1 MVLSQTVD
9 DESFLKICIKSF
21 LDSKRMGEAAPRLTS
36 RSGSRFVQAFRRG
49 GGWGAMRRGCLL
61 VLVSLC
67 AALASC
73 APMMALHDS
82 EVEYKTVQTPSGPL
96 RLAVMDKGKGRPIL
110 LLHGF
115 ATSSFTWQAI
125 EPELAKNHRVIAVD
139 LRGFGASDKPLDDHY
154 SIFDQADAIQA
165 LIEQENLKDLTIVGH
180 SFGGGITLALALK
193 AAEQGHSRLRNLVLI
208 DSIAYKQP
216 IPIFFRLLQI
226 PVLGEVSMTLV
237 PPEVQAAQGL
247 RLAYYDHDKITAR
260 AVAEYANTLYSPASK
275 HALIKTVEQ
284 IIPPNIEEIANRYRT
299 IKLPTLVLWCKDDK
313 VVPAIFGRRLRA
325 DIVPSELVVF
335 DHCGHMPQEEKPEDT
350 ARAIEAFLA
359 RNES

>member
-1 MVLSQTVD
+1 M
-9 DESFLKICIKSF
+9 
-21 LDSKRMGEAAPRLTS
+21 
-36 RSGSRFVQAFRRG
+36 QAFRRIDA
-49 GGWGAMRRGCLL
+49 WGAMWRRLL
-61 VLVSLC
+61 LIVPAFLC
-67 AALASC
+67 GALASC
-73 APMMALHDS
+73 APMMALHDT
-82 EVEYKTVQTPSGPL
+82 EVEYKTVNTPSGPL
-96 RLAVMDKGKGRPIL
+96 RLAVVDRGKGRPIL

-125 EPELAKNHRVIAVD
+125 APQLSKNHRVIAVD

-154 SIFDQADAIQA
+154 SVFDQADAIA
-165 LIEQENLKDLTIVGH
+165 AFIEQENLKDLTIIGH

-193 AAEQGHSRLRNLVLI
+193 SAEQPQSRLRNIVLI

-216 IPIFFRLLQI
+216 MPIFFRLLQI
-226 PVLGEVSMTLV
+226 PMLGEVSMTLV

-247 RLAYYDHDKITAR
+247 RLAYYDRDKITSR

-284 IIPPNIEEIANRYRT
+284 IIPPNIEEISDRYKT

-325 DIVPSELVVF
+325 DITTSELVVF

>member
-1 MVLSQTVD
+1 M
-9 DESFLKICIKSF
+9 
-21 LDSKRMGEAAPRLTS
+21 
-36 RSGSRFVQAFRRG
+36 QAFG
-49 GGWGAMRRGCLL
+49 WGELWGAMLRRCLL
-61 VLVSLC
+61 VM
-67 AALASC
+67 AALFCGALVSC

-82 EVEYKTVQTPSGPL
+82 EVQYTTVNTPAGPL
-96 RLAVMDKGKGRPIL
+96 RLAVLDRGKGRPIL

-125 EPELAKNHRVIAVD
+125 EPELSKNHRVIAVD

-154 SIFDQADAIQA
+154 SIFDQADAIEA
-165 LIEQENLKDLTIVGH
+165 FITQENLKDLTIIGH
-180 SFGGGITLALALK
+180 SFGGGITLALALRSN
-193 AAEQGHSRLRNLVLI
+193 EQLHSRIRNLVLI

-226 PVLGEVSMTLV
+226 PMLGEVSMTLV

-247 RLAYYDHDKITAR
+247 RLAYYDQDKITSR
-260 AVAEYANTLYSPASK
+260 TVAEYANTLYSPASK

-284 IIPPNIEEIANRYRT
+284 IIPPNIDEIADKYKT
-299 IKLPTLVLWCKDDK
+299 IKVPTLVLWCKDDK

-359 RNES
+359 RHER

>member
-1 MVLSQTVD
+1 MQVFR
-9 DESFLKICIKSF
+9 SFLVVAC
-21 LDSKRMGEAAPRLTS
+21 AA
-36 RSGSRFVQAFRRG
+36 F
-49 GGWGAMRRGCLL
+49 
-61 VLVSLC
+61 C
-67 AALASC
+67 AALVSC
-73 APMMALHDS
+73 APMMALHDG
-82 EVEYKTVQTPSGPL
+82 EVDYRTVQTPAGPL

-125 EPELAKNHRVIAVD
+125 EPELAKSHRVIAVD

-154 SIFDQADAIQA
+154 SIFDQADAIEA
-165 LIEQENLKDLTIVGH
+165 FIEQENLKDLTIVGH
-180 SFGGGITLALALK
+180 SFGGGIALALALR
-193 AAEQGHSRLRNLVLI
+193 ATEQGHSRIRNLVLI

-216 IPIFFRLLQI
+216 IPIFFQLLQI

-237 PPEVQAAQGL
+237 PPEVQATQGL
-247 RLAYYDHDKITAR
+247 RLAYYDRDKITAR

-284 IIPPNIEEIANRYRT
+284 IIPPNIEEISSRYKT

-313 VVPAIFGRRLRA
+313 VVPPIFGRRLRA
-325 DIVPSELVVF
+325 DIKPSELVVF